1 MHKFQS
7 DIKKLRRASEA
18 SLTRSR
24 SPARTENIEKEVMA
38 ERVAHDLV
46 RTESLR
52 SCRKEA
58 AGRLSRWAL
67 PEQGA
72 HDWSKRSQGTIETGG
87 RRQYTGTHA

>member
-46 RTESLR
+46 RTESL
-52 SCRKEA
+52 
-58 AGRLSRWAL
+58 
-67 PEQGA
+67 
-72 HDWSKRSQGTIETGG
+72 
-87 RRQYTGTHA
+87 